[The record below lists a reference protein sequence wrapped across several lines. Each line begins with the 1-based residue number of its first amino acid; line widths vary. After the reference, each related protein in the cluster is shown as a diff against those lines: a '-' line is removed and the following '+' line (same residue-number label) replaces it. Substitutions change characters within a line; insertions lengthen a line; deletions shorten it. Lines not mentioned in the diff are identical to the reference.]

1 MGPLDSLVTC
11 SRGEGDK
18 KSYTLRTSADAQSLA
33 VVLGCSG
40 PLEESGAS
48 WVCLSTV
55 SDVGGPMPDDKLE
68 TLLQCCLN
76 MLGNW
81 EVVFGN

>member
-1 MGPLDSLVTC
+1 METKN
-11 SRGEGDK
+11 DK
-18 KSYTLRTSADAQSLA
+18 KSYTCYTLRTSADAQSLA

-40 PLEESGAS
+40 PLESGAS
-48 WVCLSTV
+48 SVCLSTV
-55 SDVGGPMPDDKLE
+55 SDVAGPMPDDKLE
-68 TLLQCCLN
+68 TLLHCCLN